1 MPHFFVPPEHI
12 EGGTFILTGPEA
24 RHLFTVRRC
33 RPGSVIGLFDGTG
46 KTYVGTVTAASPQEI
61 KGAVVEQACAAPP
74 RAAIRLYNA
83 VPRGDRFDWLVE
95 KAAELGVAELTPLV
109 TERSAVRHVPPAKV
123 ERWNRLSRAASQQSR
138 RNDIMRVNDPLPL
151 SAAVAQVVPPT
162 AGIIAWEGEDTRT
175 LHEAVG
181 DASAGP
187 IAMFV
192 GPEGGFA
199 AGEIECASAAGIVPV
214 TLGSN
219 ILRVET
225 AGLLTTILVLNA
237 AGRFA

>member
-12 EGGTFILTGPEA
+12 EGGIFILTGPEA

-61 KGAVVEQACAAPP
+61 RGTVAEQACAAPP
-74 RAAIRLYNA
+74 RAAIHLYNA
-83 VPRGDRFDWLVE
+83 VPKGDRFDWLVE

-109 TERSAVRHVPPAKV
+109 TDRSTVRLVSPAKV

-138 RNDIMRVNDPLPL
+138 RTDIMRVNAPLTL
-151 SAAVAQVVPPT
+151 AAAVAQVEPPT

-181 DASAGP
+181 GASAGP
-187 IAMFV
+187 VAIFV

-199 AGEIECASAAGIVPV
+199 AGEIESAAAAGIVPV
-214 TLGSN
+214 TLGST

-225 AGLLTTILVLNA
+225 AGLLATILVLNA